1 MSSAHRTMVTSS
13 YGEYKEA
20 EISGSLRFKSGDA
33 GGQRSACYCTDTI
46 GALCAR
52 DYKGIGNQFVDE
64 GKLIVEVHRDDC

>member
-33 GGQRSACYCTDTI
+33 GGAAKYLLLYGYHRSAVRQR
-46 GALCAR
+46 L
-52 DYKGIGNQFVDE
+52 
-64 GKLIVEVHRDDC
+64 